1 MQPFPAFYLVI
12 IEEYSN
18 NDTPRLRAKAV
29 VINLGH
35 TEKKSPVECGGG
47 ERVTNILIEM
57 LRLHMKPNKSEFLG
71 VRSMLFYK
79 HPL

>member
-18 NDTPRLRAKAV
+18 NDTPRLKAKAV

-47 ERVTNILIEM
+47 ERVTLI
-57 LRLHMKPNKSEFLG
+57 F
-71 VRSMLFYK
+71 
-79 HPL
+79 